1 MRQKLSAPWVTPA
14 GIPAMAGIMACLF
27 VISMKQK
34 WDDKSLFIFAPN
46 HVCMQKPGH
55 QNSTYH
61 CIFAILELSRMS
73 LKNWHMNASGICIL
87 THSSQYSYHIETS
100 PLMCKANQWTG
111 F

>member
-46 HVCMQKPGH
+46 HV
-55 QNSTYH
+55 
-61 CIFAILELSRMS
+61 
-73 LKNWHMNASGICIL
+73 
-87 THSSQYSYHIETS
+87 
-100 PLMCKANQWTG
+100 
-111 F
+111 